1 MQAAGRD
8 VQCLTV
14 DSADNNTS
22 GLQQSCT
29 SSVNFSF
36 QAVTG
41 CETHYEGV
49 HIYIYIYIFA

>member
-49 HIYIYIYIFA
+49 HIYIFA